1 MQASRN
7 NKHKSPKFVDLKL
20 FIAALTVA
28 ITLGLWNLFSNNAVQ
43 ADRLAPTVAVDVP
56 AQPPVN
62 VGQDLPPMPTL
73 VPVLKIV
80 PSTTN
85 AQAPANPVQPASS
98 SAQPGELRSVAIP
111 TQTIIQRSAP
121 VVQSAIVVASGG
133 TSGGGG
139 GGGGRGG
146 GSAPAPVT
154 STQSSRPK

>member
-7 NKHKSPKFVDLKL
+7 NKHKAPRFLDMKL

-43 ADRLAPTVAVDVP
+43 ADKLAPTVAVDLP

-73 VPVLKIV
+73 VPVLKV
-80 PSTTN
+80 DTSSTN
-85 AQAPANPVQPASS
+85 VQAPANPVQPSGSS
-98 SAQPGELRSVAIP
+98 VQPGQLRSVAVP

-121 VVQSAIVVASGG
+121 VVQSAVVVVSGG
-133 TSGGGG
+133 TSGGSGGGG
-139 GGGGRGG
+139 GGGG
-146 GSAPAPVT
+146 SAPVT
-154 STQSSRPK
+154 STHSSRPK